1 MEKLTDLPNIGAVL
15 AQRLCEVGIDTPEK
29 LRETGVQETFLR
41 LREKDPGACLHE
53 LSALQG
59 AVLGV
64 RKQDLPDQV
73 KAGLRAFF
81 RSL

>member
-1 MEKLTDLPNIGAVL
+1 MEQLTDLPNIGAVL
-15 AQRLCEVGIDTPEK
+15 AQRLCEVEIDTPEK
-29 LRETGVQETFLR
+29 LRETGVREAVLR

-64 RKQDLPDQV
+64 RKQDLPAQV

>member
-15 AQRLCEVGIDTPEK
+15 AQR
-29 LRETGVQETFLR
+29 ETGVMETFLR

-64 RKQDLPDQV
+64 RKQELPDQV
-73 KAGLRAFF
+73 KAGLRSFF